1 MSVYMYKCV
10 YDITVGCSA
19 LVVANYFLGKLS
31 MGMFT

>member
-19 LVVANYFLGKLS
+19 LVIANCLLGKLS
-31 MGMFT
+31 RGKFT